1 MSSIETM
8 LHVELLDELGPCPD
22 CSDGISGAEYERV
35 RVEVL
40 RRMDSA
46 RTSSRDEI
54 EPDKGG
60 YQR

>member
-8 LHVELLDELGPCPD
+8 SHVELLELLGPCPD
-22 CSDGISGAEYERV
+22 CGDGISGAEYERA
-35 RVEVL
+35 RAEVL

-54 EPDKGG
+54 EPDKDG

>member
-8 LHVELLDELGPCPD
+8 SHVDLLDAYDESIPGGEQEPL
-22 CSDGISGAEYERV
+22 IRA
-35 RVEVL
+35 EVL

>member
-8 LHVELLDELGPCPD
+8 SHVELLDAYD
-22 CSDGISGAEYERV
+22 QMWDAEHFGTQHKAV
-35 RVEVL
+35 RAEIL
-40 RRMDSA
+40 TRMDSA

-54 EPDKGG
+54 EPDKDG